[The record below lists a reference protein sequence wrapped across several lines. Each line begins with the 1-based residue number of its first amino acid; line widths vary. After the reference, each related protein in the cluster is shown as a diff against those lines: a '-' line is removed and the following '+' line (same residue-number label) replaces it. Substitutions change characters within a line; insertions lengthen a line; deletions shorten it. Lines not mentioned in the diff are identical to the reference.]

1 MNPLVMID
9 MKSKLKINTENR
21 NEVNEVKNVLTENEM
36 KLIKDII
43 HGDKETE
50 KVVDMRVLTFDEAVS
65 SIKNHR

>member
-9 MKSKLKINTENR
+9 MKSKLKIDSENKS
-21 NEVNEVKNVLTENEM
+21 EVNEVKNVLTENEM